1 MDKEFKT
8 TFIPKKQISQGQ
20 SVGTSKRA
28 RQTQS
33 VIGLLAVLLFVTA
46 VVSVAAVYLYKVRLA
61 AVVNNKIE
69 SINLAEKSFEP
80 GAILEL
86 RKLDIRLRAATEL
99 LENHVAVVDFFEAL
113 GESTLPDIQYE
124 GLDIDFSAD
133 VPSVST
139 TGEARGYLA
148 IAQQSDIFEENRF
161 IQNAIFSDFSKAD
174 TGRISFSLSFS
185 INPELL
191 VYGRNLENIDVE
203 DVETPEDNDLNEFGD
218 FFIEDQNDVL
228 PAGNQIEFNQ

>member
-8 TFIPKKQISQGQ
+8 TFIPKKQISQGK

-28 RQTQS
+28 RKTQS
-33 VIGLLAVLLFVTA
+33 IIGLLAILLFVTA
-46 VVSVAAVYLYKVRLA
+46 IVSVVAVYLYKIRLA
-61 AVVNNKIE
+61 TVVNSKIE
-69 SINLAEKSFEP
+69 SINIAEKSFEP
-80 GAILEL
+80 AAVLEL

-99 LENHVAVVDFFEAL
+99 LENHVAVVDFFESL

-133 VPSVST
+133 VPSVT
-139 TGEARGYLA
+139 TGGEARGYLA
-148 IAQQSDIFEENRF
+148 IAQQSDLFEENRF
-161 IQNAIFSDFSKAD
+161 IQNAIFSDFSRAD
-174 TGRISFSLSFS
+174 TGKISFSLSFS

-191 VYGRNLENIDVE
+191 VYGRNLENIDIDDVQEGE
-203 DVETPEDNDLNEFGD
+203 DSNLDGV
-218 FFIEDQNDVL
+218 FIEDQNDEL